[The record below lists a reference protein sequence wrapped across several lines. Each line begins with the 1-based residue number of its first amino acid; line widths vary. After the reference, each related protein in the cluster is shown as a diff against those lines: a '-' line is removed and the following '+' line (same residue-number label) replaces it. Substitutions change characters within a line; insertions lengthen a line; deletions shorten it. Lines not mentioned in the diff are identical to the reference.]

1 MRRRESVVHPEIMR
15 YRPQPRPRVPTI
27 RQRCEDRWVRS
38 GVTTWVLLLTA
49 VACEVTGSLA
59 LKGALERPGLYAV
72 VAIGYLASF
81 GLLAAVLRR
90 GMGLGVA
97 YGTWGALGVAS
108 TALLSAW
115 LYDEPLTALMVVGLA
130 LIVGGVLLVEGGAQA
145 AAHRSVRV
153 GEQPS

>member
-1 MRRRESVVHPEIMR
+1 M
-15 YRPQPRPRVPTI
+15 
-27 RQRCEDRWVRS
+27 
-38 GVTTWVLLLTA
+38 TTWLLLLTA

-59 LKGALERPGLYAV
+59 LKGALDRPGLYAV
-72 VAIGYLASF
+72 VAVGYLSSF
-81 GLLAAVLRR
+81 ALLAAVLRR

-115 LYDEPLTALMVVGLA
+115 LFGEPLTALMLLGLV

-145 AAHRSVRV
+145 AARRSAQPGRPARV